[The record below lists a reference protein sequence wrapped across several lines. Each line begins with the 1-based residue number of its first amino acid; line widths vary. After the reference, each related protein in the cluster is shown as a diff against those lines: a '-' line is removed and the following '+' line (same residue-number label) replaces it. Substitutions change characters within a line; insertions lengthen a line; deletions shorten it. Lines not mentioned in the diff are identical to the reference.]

1 MKTGI
6 IVIVLGVYIFAM
18 GMFGMARTSS
28 LTPVI
33 ISGAIAAVTIWLGWL
48 LSTGIRSARSFAL
61 GWLTLLVAV
70 MGYMTFGSILTHAD
84 PNPWSMAIFGSM
96 ALFSL
101 VTLVFVTKSRP
112 NRWSG
117 NNRSWQRT

>member
-18 GMFGMARTSS
+18 GMLGLARTSS
-28 LTPVI
+28 FTPLF
-33 ISGAIAAVTIWLGWL
+33 ISGSIAAVTIWLGWL

-61 GWLTLLVAV
+61 GWLAVLVAALV
-70 MGYMTFGSILTHAD
+70 YMTFGRIPAHAD
-84 PNPWSMAIFGSM
+84 PNLGSIAIFGSM

-101 VTLVFVTKSRP
+101 AALVIVFRSRP
-112 NRWSG
+112 GRWSNG
-117 NNRSWQRT
+117 RRWQRT